1 MPLPDGD
8 MGGVN
13 GEGDITDIEE
23 GEPGNMLMAAAK
35 SIADDALDR
44 GEGTAEPVETYNGRS
59 SSAVWAKK
67 QTLLEQFIPSL
78 QRRVLYCAGCSQHSK
93 TP

>member
-1 MPLPDGD
+1 MPVADGD

-23 GEPGNMLMAAAK
+23 GEPGNRLMAAAK
-35 SIADDALDR
+35 SMAEDVLER
-44 GEGTAEPVETYNGRS
+44 GDGTAEPVETYNGRS

-67 QTLLEQFIPSL
+67 QTLLEQLVPSL
-78 QRRVLYCAGCSQHSK
+78 QRRVRY
-93 TP
+93 